1 MDVCEDQFNAV
12 GSRNSIGNKFFAL
25 LVYEKPGELK
35 CNNITGKVGALFVD
49 RVNILDLSE
58 LGGHYGPGF
67 CHRHACVKFLGLG

>member
-1 MDVCEDQFNAV
+1 MDVCGDQFNA
-12 GSRNSIGNKFFAL
+12 IGFTNIIGGNFFFL

-58 LGGHYGPGF
+58 LGVTASY
-67 CHRHACVKFLGLG
+67 AVNY

>member
-1 MDVCEDQFNAV
+1 MDVCGDQFNA
-12 GSRNSIGNKFFAL
+12 IGFTNIIGENFFFL

-58 LGGHYGPGF
+58 LGVTASY
-67 CHRHACVKFLGLG
+67 AVNY